1 MSSCHAKSS
10 TNFRI
15 SSNLIFATALVGL
28 TLTSGS
34 PIMAQRGG
42 SASAVTPEVANRQR
56 SRPMDDYDR
65 ELDRIKAAA
74 MMSAGRRRS
83 LLTSIK
89 EDFES
94 IQAIHNEML
103 VMIEAGDGLKY
114 DRLVDL
120 SSEMKKRSRRLGTNL
135 ALPAP
140 ADSKED
146 AAGDKLSKFKGNDA
160 GVKETFFT
168 LHDVLV
174 SFVTN
179 PIFKNLK
186 LFDAIEV
193 NRASGDLKDIILL
206 SDIIKTAAEIL
217 SQQTV
222 TQRAQAAK

>member
-1 MSSCHAKSS
+1 
-10 TNFRI
+10 
-15 SSNLIFATALVGL
+15 
-28 TLTSGS
+28 
-34 PIMAQRGG
+34 
-42 SASAVTPEVANRQR
+42 
-56 SRPMDDYDR
+56 MDDYDR

-89 EDFES
+89 EDFER

-140 ADSKED
+140 ADGKED
-146 AAGDKLSKFKGNDA
+146 AAGDKRSKFKGDDA

-206 SDIIKTAAEIL
+206 SDIIKTSAEIL